1 MAWLSGNCTVY
12 NTDIEVEDLICAY
25 ENKDVGI
32 LKVFHETKKY
42 LLVISEKPLF
52 GMIKA
57 ADKSSMYG
65 CS

>member
-12 NTDIEVEDLICAY
+12 NKDIEVEDLIYAY

-32 LKVFHETKKY
+32 LKVFHETLKH

-52 GMIKA
+52 WIIKA
-57 ADKSSMYG
+57 AHKSSMYG